1 MIRSRVRKVVA
12 SLVLAG
18 CLTGSGVGLAIAGG
32 AAGGDFSCDLTGVP
46 RLGYVTSSYNHPT
59 RTHWATA
66 FGTGRKTVEKG
77 PKVTAVAT
85 TGRALY
91 GNRCFYGVR

>member
-1 MIRSRVRKVVA
+1 MIRSRIRKAVA

-18 CLTGSGVGLAIAGG
+18 CLAGSGVGLAVAGG

-46 RLGYVTSSYNHPT
+46 RLGYVTSRYNHPT

-66 FGTGRKTVEKG
+66 IGTGRVTVEKI
-77 PKVTAVAT
+77 PKITAVAT

-91 GNRCFYGVR
+91 GNRCHYGVR